1 VGVKGKRL
9 NCGWDHDYLFKVL
22 LGPSPV

>member
-9 NCGWDHDYLFKVL
+9 NCGWDHSYLFKVL
-22 LGPSPV
+22 LGPSPI